1 MNKEEHDMPIAHESE
16 TGIPFTPRTYVP
28 NADLEHLLDISEAV
42 RFIQKQLQYATA
54 EAPGYDPAII
64 RQIRAEGEVVDA
76 YLARVLLARRVIDRN
91 IQKTVAG
98 ELKEQLASLQAA
110 SDRLKSIAGNNEK
123 PEWVNVYLE
132 MALKAIA
139 DVDTL
144 VKEQS

>member
-1 MNKEEHDMPIAHESE
+1 VQFLDCPAR
-16 TGIPFTPRTYVP
+16 GIRREDLSRTVGEFGPELVVMDTSTPSIDS
-28 NADLEHLLDISEAV
+28 DLL
-42 RFIQKQLQYATA
+42 
-54 EAPGYDPAII
+54 
-64 RQIRAEGEVVDA
+64 
-76 YLARVLLARRVIDRN
+76 
-91 IQKTVAG
+91 VAG

>member
-1 MNKEEHDMPIAHESE
+1 MKISVVNP
-16 TGIPFTPRTYVP
+16 PFRNGRFSRT
-28 NADLEHLLDISEAV
+28 S
-42 RFIQKQLQYATA
+42 RS
-54 EAPGYDPAII
+54 PAIVKSGTMYWPFWLSYLVGGLERAGHTVQFLDCPARGI
-64 RQIRAEGEVVDA
+64 RREDLSRTVGEFGPELVVMDTSTPSIDSD
-76 YLARVLLARRVIDRN
+76 LL
-91 IQKTVAG
+91 VAG